1 MEEQLRF
8 AQVVISAFLDATLK
22 SASMY
27 LPLFQD
33 HRSAGAWLPKTM
45 YMTRFQD
52 AGYRPLASF
61 MEDVDLTTGTAR
73 GATIEGDS
81 LASWREGMMQ
91 LRTTGGNDMGFNAVW
106 LGWNNRIA
114 GSDTTKRGRPAAWRI
129 TLSDSLRAAW
139 QIDGG
144 SALQLSLLPTE
155 TKPGPRRAP
164 RDTTTRSDSSAR
176 VDPPTP
182 AATATTPAAPSA
194 SAPAR
199 DTAAVELSVEFVDA
213 AGVRVLLPLNNY
225 GPLRLPPEMTV
236 RRREGRDRTG
246 FANIYERVLQT
257 FTIPL
262 AHAIA
267 ENASFDP
274 ARLVSV
280 GLVFDKTVAGT
291 VIVSDIGISNI
302 HPAFF
307 PASNVPRGNAGG
319 GRSSGGSR

>member
-1 MEEQLRF
+1 
-8 AQVVISAFLDATLK
+8 
-22 SASMY
+22 
-27 LPLFQD
+27 
-33 HRSAGAWLPKTM
+33 
-45 YMTRFQD
+45 
-52 AGYRPLASF
+52 
-61 MEDVDLTTGTAR
+61 
-73 GATIEGDS
+73 
-81 LASWREGMMQ
+81 
-91 LRTTGGNDMGFNAVW
+91 
-106 LGWNNRIA
+106 
-114 GSDTTKRGRPAAWRI
+114 
-129 TLSDSLRAAW
+129 
-139 QIDGG
+139 
-144 SALQLSLLPTE
+144 
-155 TKPGPRRAP
+155 
-164 RDTTTRSDSSAR
+164 
-176 VDPPTP
+176 
-182 AATATTPAAPSA
+182 
-194 SAPAR
+194 
-199 DTAAVELSVEFVDA
+199 VDA